1 MRTRHLNGLLV
12 LAIVL
17 ISTAPLYAQWL
28 SSAST
33 TRRSINSA
41 MSKID
46 FDCDF
51 VLYGSGVVLALP
63 QTIEAGQ
70 WLGPN
75 RFIDHR
81 RAEYVMHLMMDDGF
95 RVAVN
100 GLFAPTIGRAAESS
114 APLSDAPT
122 KAQKIRFTLALV
134 YDIDRNVRRLIE
146 DMDQE
151 MARRVLDI

>member
-1 MRTRHLNGLLV
+1 
-12 LAIVL
+12 
-17 ISTAPLYAQWL
+17 
-28 SSAST
+28 
-33 TRRSINSA
+33 

-51 VLYGSGVVLALP
+51 VLCGSGVVLARP

-81 RAEYVMHLMMDDGF
+81 RAGYVMHLMMDDGF

-100 GLFAPTIGRAAESS
+100 GFAAEEYRYGRCS
-114 APLSDAPT
+114 
-122 KAQKIRFTLALV
+122 
-134 YDIDRNVRRLIE
+134 VRANNKPRG
-146 DMDQE
+146 
-151 MARRVLDI
+151 